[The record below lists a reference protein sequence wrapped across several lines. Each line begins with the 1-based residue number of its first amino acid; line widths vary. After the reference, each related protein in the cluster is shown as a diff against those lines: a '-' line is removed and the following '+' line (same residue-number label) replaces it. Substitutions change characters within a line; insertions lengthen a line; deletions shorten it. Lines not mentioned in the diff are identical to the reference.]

1 MVIPATWVADKRLMP
16 ALIVAKKSG
25 PSVTSP
31 HFDKWQLVKCAE
43 ISELQSKNKTW
54 PYAPLLDQ
62 RSLCRISW
70 NQLQDPGIEVIWQNQ
85 ESLTFS
91 WRAEMDFAKYA
102 TLQVLYFI
110 FALIWLNETLLN
122 KHRASPHKNET
133 TNSEEFTKSFHTGWK
148 TLIHLGNLFWVG
160 KNVHEFQGVWGV
172 SKFSLELSINLPKFR
187 LFGQIHNST
196 WQAFLIDLIELE
208 WNEQVRALRQNE
220 RRQSRWE
227 VGIFHERIAF
237 TSQMVWKRNPTY

>member
-1 MVIPATWVADKRLMP
+1 MP
-16 ALIVAKKSG
+16 ALVKTSG

-43 ISELQSKNKTW
+43 ISELQSKKITW

-70 NQLQDPGIEVIWQNQ
+70 NEQQDPRIEVIWQNR

-91 WRAEMDFAKYA
+91 GRAEVDFAKYA
-102 TLQVLYFI
+102 TLQVLYFY
-110 FALIWLNETLLN
+110 FSFNLIKWNLAKQTP
-122 KHRASPHKNET
+122 RWPHKNET
-133 TNSEEFTKSFHTGWK
+133 TNSEESTKSFHTGWK

-160 KNVHEFQGVWGV
+160 KNVHEFQWVWGV
-172 SKFSLELSINLPKFR
+172 SKLSLELSIKLPEFR